1 MQQQRQEIFLGKEPL
16 PRFIQ
21 VLALVMS
28 FVVLLGCVFLLT
40 GKLSAVELFRPNYQG
55 KNGFAQASVWL
66 IGFAIICPV
75 FLLTRRQH
83 AFIFVGSHVSVE
95 RNGAQVW
102 AEKCAAWRWRISGK
116 KDIVGLELLDDAGE
130 AYLVKLGGIPLGT
143 KEPFDALVQALTQAG
158 IQETDFFRKRLPFT
172 KDIAAWVWTGLALA
186 GAGLII
192 WVVWSSLH
200 AFDGVRVPGSEADV
214 QRYMEQPPKLRRRVV
229 PVHHYP
235 RDRETKGGE
244 KGTAKL

>member
-1 MQQQRQEIFLGKEPL
+1 L
-16 PRFIQ
+16 
-21 VLALVMS
+21 
-28 FVVLLGCVFLLT
+28 
-40 GKLSAVELFRPNYQG
+40 
-55 KNGFAQASVWL
+55 L
-66 IGFAIICPV
+66 IGFAIVCPV
-75 FLLTRRQH
+75 FMFTRLQH

-116 KDIVGLELLDDAGE
+116 KDIVGLDLLDDAGE

-229 PVHHYP
+229 PVRHYP

>member
-21 VLALVMS
+21 VLALAMC

-40 GKLSAVELFRPNYQG
+40 GKLSTVELFRPNYQG

-66 IGFAIICPV
+66 IGLAIICPV

-83 AFIFVGSHVSVE
+83 AFTLTGPHISVQE
-95 RNGAQVW
+95 NGQLVW
-102 AEKCAAWRWRISGK
+102 EKKCAAWRWRISGK

-130 AYLVKLGGIPLGT
+130 AYLVKLGGIPLGM
-143 KEPFDALVQALTQAG
+143 KNPFASLIDALTRAG
-158 IQETDFFRKRLPFT
+158 VQETEAHRKRLPFT
-172 KDIAAWVWTGLALA
+172 QDVGAWLWVTFALLGTSMFVWL
-186 GAGLII
+186 
-192 WVVWSSLH
+192 VWSSLH
-200 AFDGVRVPGSEADV
+200 AFDGVRVPGSDAAV
-214 QRYMEQPPKLRRRVV
+214 QQYLEQPPVLRRRVV

-235 RDRETKGGE
+235 RDKQATGKQ
-244 KGTAKL
+244 TATSKL